1 MSDSNYEYVDEESTG
16 QGGLDSTRKKY
27 KEERESKE
35 KEKKLK

>member
-27 KEERESKE
+27 KEESERERKE
-35 KEKKLK
+35 KN